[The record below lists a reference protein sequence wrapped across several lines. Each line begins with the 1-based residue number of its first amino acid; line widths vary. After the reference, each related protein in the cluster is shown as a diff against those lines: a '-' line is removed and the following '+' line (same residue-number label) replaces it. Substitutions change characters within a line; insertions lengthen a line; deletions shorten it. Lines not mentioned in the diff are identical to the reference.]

1 MDNLVEPRD
10 ASATPEMATP
20 APDMSAANAAQPSAS
35 EAPPSLPE
43 TLLKIPAI
51 QGLMAGTPPAVSA
64 PIKEF
69 SKRGDAKLLI
79 ENKDLL
85 LQAGFNL
92 YRSLNGE
99 TGVLYNTLHIHGD
112 ALKQADAAGQLR
124 AIAPSFDEINHKLG
138 KAGVQHPI
146 FNAQVPAGPVAPP
159 IMTPPQGNAM
169 PMPAVSVA
177 STPAPR
183 KAVQAKMASLAPTA
197 PTAGAVPG
205 QGALLRSILKPVV

>member
-10 ASATPEMATP
+10 SAAPAVAPAPEMTP
-20 APDMSAANAAQPSAS
+20 DQTDPNTPQSAP

-43 TLLKIPAI
+43 SLLRIPAI

-85 LQAGFNL
+85 LKAGFGL

-99 TGVLYNTLHIHGD
+99 TGVLFNSLHIHGD

-124 AIAPSFDEINHKLG
+124 AIAPSFDEVNHKLG
-138 KAGVQHPI
+138 KAGVQHPV
-146 FNAQVPAGPVAPP
+146 FNAQVPAGPAAPP

-169 PMPAVSVA
+169 PEPVA
-177 STPAPR
+177 SAPAPR
-183 KAVQAKMASLAPTA
+183 KAVQAKMNNLAPTA
-197 PTAGAVPG
+197 PSAGAVPG
-205 QGALLRSILKPVV
+205 QGALLRNILKPVV